1 VNTKKTVALVLGSG
15 AARGH
20 SHIGVI
26 QAIEDRGYEIISI
39 SGCSIGAIIG
49 GVYAAGKLPE
59 YREWA
64 LSLDKMSVIR
74 LLDMSLFNGG
84 YIKGDRFFEKI
95 ESLIGTPNIESLPID
110 YTSVTVDLLNQK
122 EFWFQR
128 GSLLDAMRASSA
140 IPSIISPVSLN
151 GQLYVDGG
159 ILNPLPIIP
168 SVSAGADYIIAV
180 DLNGP
185 ADGTLKDKSEGL
197 KEKELK
203 EKELKVKESDD
214 GPVWWQTAK
223 DLFNKEDTG
232 EKTKYS
238 AESWGRLQTIN
249 MMFETMQESITQFKL
264 AGYPP
269 DLLISIPKDI
279 SGFYEFWR
287 SKELIDFGYDVTQK
301 AIDDLESPT
310 KIYHSFPKSY

>member
-1 VNTKKTVALVLGSG
+1 MNTKKTVALVLGSG

-49 GVYAAGKLPE
+49 GVYAAGKLSE

-64 LSLDKMSVIR
+64 LSLDKVAVIR
-74 LLDMSLFNGG
+74 LLDMSFFNGG

-95 ESLIGTPNIESLPID
+95 QSLVGTPDIESLPID
-110 YTSVTVDLLNQK
+110 YTSVAVDLLNQK

-128 GSLLDAMRASSA
+128 GSLIDSMRASSA
-140 IPSIISPVSLN
+140 IPSIIYPVNLN

-185 ADGTLKDKSEGL
+185 ADGVL
-197 KEKELK
+197 KEKAEELK
-203 EKELKVKESDD
+203 AKESEE
-214 GPVWWQTAK
+214 GPAWWQTAK
-223 DLFNKEDTG
+223 ELFSRDGEDT
-232 EKTKYS
+232 KPKYS

-249 MMFETMQESITQFKL
+249 MMFETMQESLTQYKV

-279 SGFYEFWR
+279 TGFYEFWR

-301 AIDDLESPT
+301 AIDDLESPS
-310 KIYHSFPKSY
+310 KSYHSFPKGY